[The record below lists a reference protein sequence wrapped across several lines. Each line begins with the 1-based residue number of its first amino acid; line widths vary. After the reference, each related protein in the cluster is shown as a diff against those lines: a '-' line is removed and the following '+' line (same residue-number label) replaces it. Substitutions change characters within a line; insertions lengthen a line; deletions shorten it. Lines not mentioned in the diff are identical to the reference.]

1 MFLERILIYIP
12 TFKHHVL
19 LRLGR
24 LAVIPTLK
32 LFQFAAKT
40 ATCIAVAPPSLR
52 NVRLIH
58 LPAVSVVSR

>member
-1 MFLERILIYIP
+1 MLRYIP
-12 TFKHHVL
+12 NLKHDVL
-19 LRLGR
+19 LRLSR
-24 LAVIPTLK
+24 RALIRTLK
-32 LFQFAAKT
+32 LFQLAGKT